1 MSYLNMQDEKLLP
14 VVMELNILL
23 SDYNIYYQKLRSFHW
38 NVLGKNFF
46 DLHEKFEEMY
56 DDAKLKIDEIAE
68 RILTLKHHPV
78 SKFSD
83 YLKITTLNESSG
95 MITDQEMVT
104 EILGDHKK
112 ILLQMSDIIIK
123 AEVAN
128 DKGTLDLIE
137 GYIGELE
144 KTSWMLNAWSKKTT
158 EQLKK
163 ETTVS

>member
-1 MSYLNMQDEKLLP
+1 
-14 VVMELNILL
+14 
-23 SDYNIYYQKLRSFHW
+23 
-38 NVLGKNFF
+38 
-46 DLHEKFEEMY
+46 MY
-56 DDAKLKIDEIAE
+56 DDAKVKIDEIAE

-83 YLKITTLNESSG
+83 YLKITTLDESSG
-95 MITDQEMVT
+95 MNTDQEMVT

-144 KTSWMLNAWSKKTT
+144 KISWMLNAWSKKTT
-158 EQLKK
+158 EQLKQ